1 MSLFIIQPFMSTN
14 PNTTMWCRLKYHL
27 FSVKL
32 VMMEN
37 PYNNS
42 FQDVIKFAMV
52 DRNIPEMSSLCIEST
67 IYVKKLSLAKT
78 AFWP

>member
-1 MSLFIIQPFMSTN
+1 
-14 PNTTMWCRLKYHL
+14 MWCRLKYHL
-27 FSVKL
+27 FSVKF

-67 IYVKKLSLAKT
+67 IYVKKLSFYNRFLAMGIIKQLT
-78 AFWP
+78 QA